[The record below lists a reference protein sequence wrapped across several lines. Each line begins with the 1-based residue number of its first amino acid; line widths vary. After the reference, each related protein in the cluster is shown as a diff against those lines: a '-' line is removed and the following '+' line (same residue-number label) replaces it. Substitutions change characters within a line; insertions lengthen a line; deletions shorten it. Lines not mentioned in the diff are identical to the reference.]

1 MSHVEHE
8 LANFEPEEL
17 RQQVTDSWAREQHV
31 QTHDEVAA
39 LLSDQL
45 PFQFAD
51 PFDPRIAEYEQ
62 RTAGAVYAPE
72 VLRKFSSA
80 DYGGIEVE
88 DRLGDIRHLVLIL
101 AGRYDRTCSVEAA
114 EFMAANVPNA
124 ELVVFEKSAHM
135 TFVEENERY
144 VRTVRAFLER
154 HSVS

>member
-62 RTAGAVYAPE
+62 RTAGTVYSPE
-72 VLRKFSSA
+72 VMRKFSSEN
-80 DYGGIEVE
+80 YGLHYPIAS
-88 DRLGDIRHLVLIL
+88 I
-101 AGRYDRTCSVEAA
+101 
-114 EFMAANVPNA
+114 
-124 ELVVFEKSAHM
+124 
-135 TFVEENERY
+135 
-144 VRTVRAFLER
+144 
-154 HSVS
+154 